1 MKIVVTGGGS
11 GGHVYP
17 AIAIADKFMEK
28 NSDNDI
34 LYIGYRDGFEKRI
47 VPGAGYRLAEIDT
60 RWVDRSNLK
69 EIFLTAYHVMH
80 GIFQAK
86 KILKEYKPDV
96 IIGTGGYVCFPVI
109 YSGHKL
115 GIPCYLHEQNAFPGL
130 ANLKLEK
137 YVKKIFLGFADA
149 GRHFA
154 DKGKL
159 TVSGNPVRKTFF
171 EADKYEARK
180 KIGISHDDYV
190 VLSFGGSLGAEAL
203 NKEVFGLMKA
213 MNGKQ
218 GEVLIFGTGRWY
230 YDDVM
235 AMISEEKIVLSD
247 NIKIV
252 NYIDNMEE
260 VLAAT
265 DVLIS
270 RAGAL
275 SVAETLVA
283 GKPAILVPS
292 PNVTGNHQYYNAR
305 AVADRGGAILIEE
318 KDLSA
323 EILIT
328 EVEKLKNNPELR
340 EEMGVKAREAA
351 PLDALEIIY
360 EGIAGDNQ

>member
-1 MKIVVTGGGS
+1 
-11 GGHVYP
+11 
-17 AIAIADKFMEK
+17 
-28 NSDNDI
+28 
-34 LYIGYRDGFEKRI
+34 
-47 VPGAGYRLAEIDT
+47 
-60 RWVDRSNLK
+60 
-69 EIFLTAYHVMH
+69 
-80 GIFQAK
+80 
-86 KILKEYKPDV
+86 
-96 IIGTGGYVCFPVI
+96 
-109 YSGHKL
+109 
-115 GIPCYLHEQNAFPGL
+115 
-130 ANLKLEK
+130 
-137 YVKKIFLGFADA
+137 
-149 GRHFA
+149 
-154 DKGKL
+154 
-159 TVSGNPVRKTFF
+159 
-171 EADKYEARK
+171 
-180 KIGISHDDYV
+180 
-190 VLSFGGSLGAEAL
+190 
-203 NKEVFGLMKA
+203 
-213 MNGKQ
+213 
-218 GEVLIFGTGRWY
+218 
-230 YDDVM
+230 
-235 AMISEEKIVLSD
+235 MISEEKIVLSD